1 MQAIMMPI
9 MTKLVRT
16 PVVIQ
21 LMWLLAVAVGCTVEA
36 PVVSDAA
43 KRVRVKP
50 LSRPQ
55 TRQMPPCPP
64 DSVPLLCRQLAPIT
78 WRPL

>member
-1 MQAIMMPI
+1 MMPI

-21 LMWLLAVAVGCTVEA
+21 VKCLMAQAVGCTVEA

-43 KRVRVKP
+43 RRVRVKP

-55 TRQMPPCPP
+55 TRQMPPHLS

-78 WRPL
+78 

>member
-1 MQAIMMPI
+1 MMPI

-21 LMWLLAVAVGCTVEA
+21 LMWLLAGAVGCTVEG

-43 KRVRVKP
+43 RRVRVKP

-55 TRQMPPCPP
+55 TRHMPPHPP